1 VDSREKSEN
10 DEKFDLYVSAFH
22 LCITRAILEVD
33 VAVSFTKLSHKTGC
47 PDGIMSEPKRND
59 LKSN

>member
-1 VDSREKSEN
+1 VHSREKSEN
-10 DEKFDLYVSAFH
+10 GENFDLFVSAFH

-47 PDGIMSEPKRND
+47 PDGIRND